1 MNREELEEQYLPP
14 KELWPEIII
23 PEEVPMPPK
32 ANLAYALLDRHV
44 AAGKGDQVAVK
55 DLGTCYTYR
64 EIQEG
69 SLRIAHGL
77 VNLGIRK
84 GQRVSYMLNNTKEA
98 IMVNFALQRIGAI
111 VAPSSPYW
119 DKESLR
125 FILNNVG
132 VSLCVVSSEYLSKI
146 EAVKDEVPTLKWIMV
161 VGDHKICRERGHI
174 CFDQMLDTE
183 DSSYFLEEMDP
194 EDIAAVLHTSGTTG
208 KPKGCVHKIKSVISE
223 CYLVNK
229 YVWRLVEG
237 DVLGGSAPVCLAAGY
252 GTFCLIPFWA
262 GSTISLI
269 PKFSPKNLIEAIER
283 DGVTVL
289 TGLTN
294 TYKALLKHPGCTEES
309 TRHLRLCTAGGST
322 LDPPVYRSWLE
333 RVGRPIYEG
342 LGATEMLHLVLS
354 NAVHMRPKA
363 GSVGF
368 PIPGFDVKIIN
379 EKNEPCP
386 PGEMG
391 RMIAKGPTGV
401 IYWNAH
407 RVPELLEKQ
416 KRNVVDGYTCLGDVM
431 TKVPSGYYYF
441 VARVK
446 DLMHKEGKTIGPLE
460 IEELLITHPYVE
472 DAGVISLPKEENKE
486 DEEIVAFV
494 VTKWGD
500 NLPME
505 KRREIRQFCKE
516 NLDAEYKVPDCI
528 EGVAFI
534 PRTPAGKPLRN
545 ILRKW
550 EMGKRLERQRKA
562 GYKSGSSGG
571 CS

>member
-1 MNREELEEQYLPP
+1 MTREELEERFLPP
-14 KELWPEIII
+14 RELWPELTI
-23 PEEVPMPPK
+23 PKEVTMPPK

-44 AAGKGDQVAVK
+44 AAGKGNHIAVK
-55 DLGTCYTYR
+55 DCGSHFTYGQL
-64 EIQEG
+64 QEG

-77 VNLGIRK
+77 LKLGIQR
-84 GQRVSYMLNNTKEA
+84 GDRVSYMLNNTKEA

-119 DKESLR
+119 SEEHLR
-125 FILNNVG
+125 FILNNVE
-132 VSLCVVSSEYLSKI
+132 VSLCVVSPEYIEKI
-146 EAVKDEVPTLKWIMV
+146 EKVKRDVPSLKWIMV
-161 VGDHKICRERGHI
+161 IGDDRLCRERGHV
-174 CFDQMLDTE
+174 CFDKMLETE
-183 DSSYFLEEMDP
+183 EDSYFLEEMDL
-194 EDIAAVLHTSGTTG
+194 EDIGAVLHTSGTTG
-208 KPKGCVHKIKSVISE
+208 RPKGCVHKIKSILAE

-269 PKFSPKNLIEAIER
+269 PKFSPKGLVEAIER

-294 TYKALLKHPGCTEES
+294 TYKSLLRYQGWNEE
-309 TRHLRLCTAGGST
+309 TMRHLRLCTAGGST
-322 LDPPVYRSWLE
+322 LDPPVYRAWLE

-354 NAVHMRPKA
+354 NAVRMRPKA
-363 GSVGF
+363 GSIGF
-368 PIPGFDVKIIN
+368 PIPGFDVQIVDENNK
-379 EKNEPCP
+379 PCA

-391 RMIAKGPTGV
+391 KMMVKGPTGV
-401 IYWNAH
+401 LYWNAH
-407 RVPELLEKQ
+407 RIPELLEKQ

-431 TKVPSGYYYF
+431 TRVPSGYYYF

-446 DLMHKEGKTIGPLE
+446 DLIHKEGKTIGPLE

-472 DAGVISLPKEENKE
+472 DAGVVSLPKEDNENE
-486 DEEIVAFV
+486 EEIVAFV
-494 VTKWGD
+494 VTPWGND
-500 NLPME
+500 LSTE
-505 KRREIRQFCKE
+505 KRRELKQFCRDR
-516 NLDAEYKVPDCI
+516 LDAEYKVPDCI

-550 EMGKRLERQRKA
+550 EMGRRLERQRKA
-562 GYKSGSSGG
+562 KYKSQVEDE

>member
-1 MNREELEEQYLPP
+1 MNREEIEERFLPP
-14 KELWPEIII
+14 RELWPEIVI
-23 PEEVPMPPK
+23 PPEVPRPPSY
-32 ANLAYALLDRHV
+32 NLAYALLDRHV

-55 DLGTCYTYR
+55 YRGSRYTYS
-64 EIQEG
+64 ELQEG

-77 VNLGIRK
+77 KKLGIKK
-84 GQRVSYMLNNTKEA
+84 GDRVSYMLNNTKEA

-111 VAPSSPYW
+111 VTPSSPYW
-119 DKESLR
+119 SEEHLR
-125 FILNNVG
+125 FILNNLE
-132 VSLCVVSSEYLSKI
+132 VSLCVVSSEYLQKI
-146 EAVKDEVPTLKWIMV
+146 EEAKGDVPTLKWIMV
-161 VGDHKICRERGHI
+161 IGNDELCREKGHL
-174 CFDQMLDTE
+174 CFDKMLDTE
-183 DSSYFLEEMDP
+183 EAGYFLEEIDE

-208 KPKGCVHKIKSVISE
+208 RPKGCVHRVKSVLAE

-269 PKFSPKNLIEAIER
+269 PRFSPKELVEAIDG

-294 TYKALLKHPGCTEES
+294 TYKALLGYPGWDAETM
-309 TRHLRLCTAGGST
+309 RHLRLCTAGGST
-322 LDPPVYRSWLE
+322 LDPPVYRAWFE

-354 NAVHMRPKA
+354 NAVRMRPKA
-363 GSVGF
+363 GSIGF
-368 PIPGFDVKIIN
+368 PIPGFDVRIVDEHN
-379 EKNEPCP
+379 RECA

-391 RMIAKGPTGV
+391 KMIVKGPTGV

-407 RVPELLEKQ
+407 RIPALLEKQ

-431 TKVPSGYYYF
+431 TRVPTGYYYF

-446 DLMHKEGKTIGPLE
+446 DLIHKEGKTIGPLE

-472 DAGVISLPKEENKE
+472 DAGVVSLPANGK

-494 VTKWGD
+494 VTPWGD
-500 NLPME
+500 DLPME
-505 KRREIRQFCKE
+505 KRRELKSFCKE
-516 NLDAEYKVPDCI
+516 HLDAEYKVPDCI

-550 EMGKRLERQRKA
+550 EIGRRLERERRA
-562 GYKSGSSGG
+562 GYKGKGDNE